1 VTNAADAAPTG
12 AEWFEEWFGEEYLE
26 LYPHRDESEAE
37 RAVDLI
43 VAHAADRAGGR
54 ALDLA
59 CGAGRHV
66 ERLRESGFRA
76 FGLDLSL
83 PLLRRARAEGVPAIR
98 ADMRVLPVTSG
109 SLDLVTSFFTSFGY
123 FPDAADDRRV
133 LGEIHRVLA
142 PGGRF
147 AVDFLNA
154 QRVRDE
160 LRPRDEVELG
170 LRRFVQTRR
179 LVDGGRVV
187 EKRIEIYDAGRREP
201 RVFHER
207 VRLYAADELAALLE
221 SAGIEPFAS
230 FGDYSG
236 APVGPGTP
244 RVILL
249 GRTR

>member
-1 VTNAADAAPTG
+1 LTNA

-43 VAHAADRAGGR
+43 VAHADARPGAR

-66 ERLRESGFRA
+66 QRLRERGFRA

-83 PLLRRARAEGVPAIR
+83 PLLRRARADDIPTVR
-98 ADMRVLPVTSG
+98 ADMRVLPVATG

-123 FPDAADDRRV
+123 FPDSADDQRV
-133 LGEIHRVLA
+133 LREIRRVLA

-154 QRVRDE
+154 DRVRDE
-160 LRPRDEVELG
+160 LRPHDEVELG

-179 LVDGGRVV
+179 LVDDGCVV

-207 VRLYAADELAALLE
+207 VRLYTADELASLLE
-221 SAGIEPFAS
+221 DADIDVHAS
-230 FGDYSG
+230 FGDYGG
-236 APVGPGTP
+236 APIGPDTP

>member
-1 VTNAADAAPTG
+1 VTNA

-43 VAHAADRAGGR
+43 VAHAEARADAR

-66 ERLRESGFRA
+66 QRLRESGFRA

-83 PLLRRARAEGVPAIR
+83 PLLCRAHADDIPTVR
-98 ADMRVLPVTSG
+98 ADMRVLPVASG

-123 FPDAADDRRV
+123 FPDSADDQRVLREIRRV
-133 LGEIHRVLA
+133 LV

-147 AVDFLNA
+147 AIDFLNA
-154 QRVRDE
+154 DRVRDD

-207 VRLYAADELAALLE
+207 VRLYTADELASLLE
-221 SAGIEPFAS
+221 GAGIDAYAS
-230 FGDYSG
+230 FGDYGG
-236 APVGPGTP
+236 APIGPDTP